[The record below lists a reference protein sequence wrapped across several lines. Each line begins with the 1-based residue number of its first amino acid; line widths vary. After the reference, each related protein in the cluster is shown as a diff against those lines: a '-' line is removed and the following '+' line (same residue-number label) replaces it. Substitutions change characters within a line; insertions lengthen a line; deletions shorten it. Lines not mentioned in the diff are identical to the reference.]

1 MGEEVFRRRAQP
13 GDILLFAGKTMMN
26 KCQRLFTWSRFDH
39 IAMIL
44 RNPLGLIEVVDAA
57 ANEVFFSGKKTE

>member
-1 MGEEVFRRRAQP
+1 MRISEELFRRRAQP
-13 GDILLFAGKTMMN
+13 GDILLFAGKTLMN

-44 RNPLGLIEVVDAA
+44 RNLKGGIEVVDAA
-57 ANEVFFSGKKTE
+57 AGDVSI